1 MLALLASLLGK
12 RSSALQAS
20 LIKIGRGGAVG
31 GFDFPKLVPHNF
43 GHLASSDSK
52 KPENILRI
60 SIRIEDTHFFEL

>member
-12 RSSALQAS
+12 HSSALQAS

-43 GHLASSDSK
+43 GHLASFNLKVD
-52 KPENILRI
+52 EWIYVL
-60 SIRIEDTHFFEL
+60 TLVYG